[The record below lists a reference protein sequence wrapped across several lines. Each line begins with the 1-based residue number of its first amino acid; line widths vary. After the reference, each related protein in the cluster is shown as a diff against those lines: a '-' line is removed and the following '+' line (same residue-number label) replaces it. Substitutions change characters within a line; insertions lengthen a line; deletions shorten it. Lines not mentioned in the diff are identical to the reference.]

1 MKAPFAD
8 VPHQIEKLTTDE
20 RYDEMILTRLRTRE
34 GINLEELDDKR
45 KSYLLRTAQ
54 PFLERELLIITSDQR
69 LQLTHAGIFVSDDIM
84 SELMWP

>member
-1 MKAPFAD
+1 
-8 VPHQIEKLTTDE
+8 
-20 RYDEMILTRLRTRE
+20 MILTRLRTRE

-45 KSYLLRTAQ
+45 KSYLLGTAQ